1 MARLNIEV
9 AQEQAELNQRKTEAE
24 IGYLEARTAAA
35 ELGGSPQIIYQE
47 ALKEAAKANGVT
59 PKGNSWATLGLSFFN
74 PSHKQLFIDAYLADK
89 GLTMADVLEGQSAS
103 PVGGGRTFENI
114 GEVRQAAGS

>member
-1 MARLNIEV
+1 M
-9 AQEQAELNQRKTEAE
+9 AQEQADLNRRKTESE
-24 IGYLEARTAAA
+24 IRYRDALAKQA
-35 ELGGSPQIIYQE
+35 ELGGSPKNIYQD

-59 PKGNSWATLGLSFFN
+59 PKGDSWATLNLDFYN
-74 PSHKQLFIDAYLADK
+74 PTHKQLFIAAYLADK